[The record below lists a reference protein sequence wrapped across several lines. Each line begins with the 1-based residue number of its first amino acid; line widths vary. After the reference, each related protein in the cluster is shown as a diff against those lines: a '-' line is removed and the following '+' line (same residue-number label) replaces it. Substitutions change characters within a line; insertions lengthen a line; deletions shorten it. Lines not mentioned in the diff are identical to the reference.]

1 MNQPVARTHQNS
13 SWLSVLDVRPEET
26 AVISLLFGNIF
37 VSGTAIGM
45 LRVAALTP
53 FPAEFTAEQLAIMA
67 ILLVFTGTVLTLLIS
82 KITQNVRDKA
92 KGLLDGLFN
101 E

>member
-1 MNQPVARTHQNS
+1 M
-13 SWLSVLDVRPEET
+13 LDVRPEET

-45 LRVAALTP
+45 LQVAALTP

-67 ILLVFTGTVLTLLIS
+67 ILLAFTGTVLTLLIS
-82 KITQNVRDKA
+82 KITQHVRDKA